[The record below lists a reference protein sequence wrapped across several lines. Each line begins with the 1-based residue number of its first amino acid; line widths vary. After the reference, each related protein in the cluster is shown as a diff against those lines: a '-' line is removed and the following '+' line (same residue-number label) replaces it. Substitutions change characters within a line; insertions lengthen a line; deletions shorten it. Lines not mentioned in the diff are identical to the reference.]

1 LVREGQLPLAV
12 RMANGPPGNEPK
24 AAATAERIKTNRG
37 RATLRNSRQKQKI
50 GGIEGTGPRRTVSDA
65 EITLGRGVG
74 PERGKDRERE
84 NYITA
89 PSSRE
94 NIWGTPHCPPAT
106 QTEAVPCR
114 DRRAPT
120 ASRVQQGIR
129 NSGARILSIRCSP
142 GEESQFALL
151 AGLGSG
157 SMEKPVKY

>member
-12 RMANGPPGNEPK
+12 RMADGPPDNEAN
-24 AAATAERIKTNRG
+24 AAATTERITTNR
-37 RATLRNSRQKQKI
+37 RRPTA
-50 GGIEGTGPRRTVSDA
+50 GTGYGNEKLAGSEELAREGAVSDA
-65 EITLGRGVG
+65 EIARGRGVG